1 MGGFDLERF
10 KIMQRRDFGTALAE
24 VRSGEKQS
32 HWMWYIFPQLKGL
45 GHSSTSWKY
54 GIDGM
59 EEAQA
64 YMQDAYLRDN
74 LLTISEAV
82 LQVEGRTAFDIFG
95 FPDVR
100 KLQSCMTLFA
110 HAAPEYPVFMQVIQ
124 KYYEGREDTG
134 TLLRLG
140 LWE

>member
-10 KIMQRRDFGTALAE
+10 KIMQRRDFERALAE
-24 VRSGEKQS
+24 VRSGEKEA

-64 YMQDAYLRDN
+64 YMQDAYLRDH
-74 LLTISEAV
+74 LITISEAV

-95 FPDVR
+95 HPDVR

-110 HAAPEYPVFMQVIQ
+110 HAAPEYPVFRQVLQ
-124 KYYEGREDTG
+124 KYYEGREDIG
-134 TLLRLG
+134 TLIRLG